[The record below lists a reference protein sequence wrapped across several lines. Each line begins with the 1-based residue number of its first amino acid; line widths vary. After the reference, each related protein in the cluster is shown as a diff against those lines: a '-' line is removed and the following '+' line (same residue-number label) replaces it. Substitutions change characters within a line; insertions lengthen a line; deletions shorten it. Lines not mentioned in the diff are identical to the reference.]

1 MQKPNKEP
9 SHHIHEQQD
18 NHQHANPLA
27 FSFFLILIFAF
38 VEFFGGMFTQSLALI
53 GDAWHMFSDVLA
65 LGLAWFAS
73 AHAAKARS
81 KNTQTNIEFTASVF
95 NVLLMLAVVG
105 WLVIEAI
112 ERLNSPRQITGGTVM
127 VIALLGLIV
136 NIIVARRLHKSEHAG
151 DQSNL
156 NHRAAL
162 LHVMGDLLGSIAAL
176 VAGAII
182 YFTGW
187 LKADP
192 ILSLFISALLLV
204 VTLKLAVDIWQAR
217 HGKPSTHDHKH

>member
-1 MQKPNKEP
+1 MQSPHKNP
-9 SHHIHEQQD
+9 SHQKHE
-18 NHQHANPLA
+18 NHSHANPFA

-38 VEFFGGMFTQSLALI
+38 VEFFGGMYTQSLALL

-73 AHAAKARS
+73 AHAAKARR
-81 KNTQTNIEFTASVF
+81 KNAQTQVEMVASII
-95 NVLLMLAVVG
+95 NVLIMLAVVG
-105 WLVIEAI
+105 WLVVEAI
-112 ERLNSPRQITGGTVM
+112 ERLSSPRQVAGSVVM

-136 NIIVARRLHKSEHAG
+136 NVIVARRLHQTEHASEK
-151 DQSNL
+151 DNL

-176 VAGAII
+176 VAGTII

-204 VTLKLAVDIWQAR
+204 VTLKLAADIWQSR
-217 HGKPSTHDHKH
+217 HGKPVTHDHKH

>member
-1 MQKPNKEP
+1 MQTPHQNP
-9 SHHIHEQQD
+9 SHQKHK
-18 NHQHANPLA
+18 NHPHANPFA

-38 VEFFGGMFTQSLALI
+38 VEFFGGIFTQSLALL

-73 AHAAKARS
+73 AHAEKARR
-81 KNTQTNIEFTASVF
+81 KNAQTQVETFASII
-95 NVLLMLAVVG
+95 NVLIMLVVVG
-105 WLVIEAI
+105 WLVVEAV
-112 ERLNSPRQITGGTVM
+112 ERLSSPRQVASSMVM
-127 VIALLGLIV
+127 VIAFLGLIV
-136 NIIVARRLHKSEHAG
+136 NVIVARRLHQTEHASEK
-151 DQSNL
+151 DNL

-204 VTLKLAVDIWQAR
+204 VTLKLAADIWQSR
-217 HGKPSTHDHKH
+217 HGKPVTHDHKH